1 MMPGMN
7 GLELCNKL
15 KNDFHTSHIPVIILT
30 AKAAEEDLL
39 KGYQSGAEIY
49 ITKPFNPDSLILQV
63 RNMISLKNIKRE
75 IHLIR
80 MMMTLTKIKII

>member
-30 AKAAEEDLL
+30 AKAAEEDPKKSCPGHL
-39 KGYQSGAEIY
+39 KSCAGGKSSYG
-49 ITKPFNPDSLILQV
+49 
-63 RNMISLKNIKRE
+63 
-75 IHLIR
+75 
-80 MMMTLTKIKII
+80 